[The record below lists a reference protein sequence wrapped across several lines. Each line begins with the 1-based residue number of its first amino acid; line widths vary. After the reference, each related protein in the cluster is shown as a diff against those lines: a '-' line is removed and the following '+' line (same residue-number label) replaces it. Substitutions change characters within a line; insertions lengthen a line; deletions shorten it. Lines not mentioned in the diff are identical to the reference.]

1 MGAFL
6 IVIIIIFPLLLLV
19 GLVSFIVIGI
29 RELIKGFSINP
40 EGRRTPSRI
49 ARGFTFIAIS
59 LAIVGAFLIVLS
71 YHASTPI
78 AFM

>member
-1 MGAFL
+1 MSSLL
-6 IVIIIIFPLLLLV
+6 IAIIIIFPVLLLA
-19 GLVSFIVIGI
+19 GLVSFIVFGI
-29 RELIKGFSINP
+29 RELVKGFSLNA
-40 EGRRTPSRI
+40 EGQRTPSRI

-59 LAIVGAFLIVLS
+59 LVIVGAFLIVLS

>member
-1 MGAFL
+1 MSSLL
-6 IVIIIIFPLLLLV
+6 IAIIIIFPVLLLA
-19 GLVSFIVIGI
+19 GLISFIAFGVID
-29 RELIKGFSINP
+29 LIKGFSGQKAPN
-40 EGRRTPSRI
+40 RI

-59 LAIVGAFLIVLS
+59 LVIVGAFLIVLS

>member
-1 MGAFL
+1 MGQFL
-6 IVIIIIFPLLLLV
+6 VAIIIIFPVLLLA
-19 GLVSFIVIGI
+19 GLISFIAFGVID
-29 RELIKGFSINP
+29 LIKGFSGQKAPN
-40 EGRRTPSRI
+40 RI

-59 LAIVGAFLIVLS
+59 LVIVGAFLIVLS

>member
-1 MGAFL
+1 MSQFL
-6 IVIIIIFPLLLLV
+6 VVIIIIFPVLLLA
-19 GLVSFIVIGI
+19 GLISFIAFGI
-29 RELIKGFSINP
+29 IDLIKGFSGQKAPN
-40 EGRRTPSRI
+40 RI

-59 LAIVGAFLIVLS
+59 LVIVGAFLIVLS

>member
-1 MGAFL
+1 MSQFL
-6 IVIIIIFPLLLLV
+6 IAIIIIFPVLLLA
-19 GLVSFIVIGI
+19 GLISFIAFGVID
-29 RELIKGFSINP
+29 LIKGFSGQKAPN
-40 EGRRTPSRI
+40 RI

-59 LAIVGAFLIVLS
+59 LVIVGAFLIVLS

>member
-1 MGAFL
+1 MSSLL
-6 IVIIIIFPLLLLV
+6 IAIIIIFPVLLLA
-19 GLVSFIVIGI
+19 GLISFIAFGVID
-29 RELIKGFSINP
+29 LIKGFS
-40 EGRRTPSRI
+40 GQKTPNRI

-59 LAIVGAFLIVLS
+59 LVIVGAFLIVLS

>member
-1 MGAFL
+1 MSQFL
-6 IVIIIIFPLLLLV
+6 VAIIIIFPVLLLA
-19 GLVSFIVIGI
+19 GLISFIAFGVID
-29 RELIKGFSINP
+29 LIKGFSGQKAPN
-40 EGRRTPSRI
+40 RI

-59 LAIVGAFLIVLS
+59 LVIVGAFLIVLS

>member
-1 MGAFL
+1 MGQFL
-6 IVIIIIFPLLLLV
+6 IAIIIIFPVLLLA
-19 GLVSFIVIGI
+19 GLISFIAFGVID
-29 RELIKGFSINP
+29 LIKGFSGQKAPN
-40 EGRRTPSRI
+40 RI

-59 LAIVGAFLIVLS
+59 LVIVGAFLIVLS

>member
-1 MGAFL
+1 MSQFL
-6 IVIIIIFPLLLLV
+6 VTIIIIFPVLLLA
-19 GLVSFIVIGI
+19 GLISFIAFGVID
-29 RELIKGFSINP
+29 LIKGFSGQKAPN
-40 EGRRTPSRI
+40 RI

-59 LAIVGAFLIVLS
+59 LVIVGAFLIVLS